1 MIIMREFML
10 VSSSITEDIV
20 EVLTN
25 ADAGLQIFKR
35 NEFWLIS
42 IFLCRLFIRLVFQ
55 PPLAACRFCLQ
66 NHIEKLRA
74 LQKLLIN
81 TFHFKGR
88 TLEFI
93 YRLES

>member
-55 PPLAACRFCLQ
+55 PLWPPVGFAY
-66 NHIEKLRA
+66 K
-74 LQKLLIN
+74 
-81 TFHFKGR
+81 T
-88 TLEFI
+88 TLKN
-93 YRLES
+93 